1 MPVVRRMHRTTALT
15 AAHALDRLR
24 ARALPCGRWNLDVR
38 GLWMRIVLIGQA
50 AFGEAV
56 LKALQ
61 DAGEAVVGVCAP
73 ATPDGARPDPLRA
86 AAEAAGLPVLPTRRL
101 RRDAAVVQQYLDL
114 KPDLNVMAFVT
125 DIIPESVLFAPPLKT
140 VQYHPSLLP
149 LHRGASAI
157 NWAIM
162 QGDAKTGL
170 TIFWPDEGIDTGP
183 VLLQREVPIGP
194 DDTVTSL
201 YFGQLFPM
209 GVEAMVESVRM
220 VRDGT
225 APRIE
230 QDHTKAT
237 YEPICRDEHTW
248 VDWQAAPQAI
258 HNLIR
263 GANPTPGANAT
274 YRGNQVKLYDS
285 NLVPGGTL
293 GRPGELLAIDDSGV
307 LVALRDGAVRIKRL
321 QALGGAK
328 QPAAAWAKATGA
340 AVGETLGGPPAA
352 R

>member
-1 MPVVRRMHRTTALT
+1 
-15 AAHALDRLR
+15 
-24 ARALPCGRWNLDVR
+24 
-38 GLWMRIVLIGQA
+38 MRIVLIGQA

-61 DAGEAVVGVCAP
+61 EAGEEVVGVCAP
-73 ATPDGARPDPLRA
+73 PTPEGGRPDPLRA

-125 DIIPESVLFAPPLKT
+125 DIIPESVLFAPSHRT
-140 VQYHPSLLP
+140 IQYHPSLLP

-157 NWAIM
+157 NWAII
-162 QGDAKTGL
+162 QGDATTGL

-183 VLLQREVPIGP
+183 VLLQKVVPIGP

-209 GVEAMVESVRM
+209 GVEAMVESVRL
-220 VRDGT
+220 VKAGT

-230 QDHTKAT
+230 QDHSKAT

-248 VDWQAAPQAI
+248 IDWGAAPQVV
-258 HNLIR
+258 HNLVR

-274 YRGNQVKLYDS
+274 FNGSPVKLYDS
-285 NLVPGGTL
+285 SLASGGTM
-293 GRPGELLAIDDSGV
+293 GTPGEILAIDDAGL
-307 LVALRDGAVRIKRL
+307 LVALSEGAIRFKRV
-321 QALGGAK
+321 QPPGGAK
-328 QPAAAWAKATGA
+328 QAAAAWASAAGA
-340 AVGETLGGPPAA
+340 GVAGRFAGRPASG
-352 R
+352 